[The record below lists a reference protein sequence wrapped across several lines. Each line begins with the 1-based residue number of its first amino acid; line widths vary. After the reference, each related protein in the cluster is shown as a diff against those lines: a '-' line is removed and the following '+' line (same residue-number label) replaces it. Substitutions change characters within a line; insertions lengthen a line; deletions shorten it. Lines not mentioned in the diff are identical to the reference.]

1 MREMRPSGR
10 GKRGSMKALTEPL
23 LELAEFEEGRFLL
36 KKEGAGIGYTGCADS
51 QKLHLVFGLSEDFLY
66 KVIVTH
72 SDLRAREIYEEYL
85 FYDKSTVLYPARD
98 LIFYQADIHGNQLV
112 ADRMKVLKRLIEG
125 RPVTVVTTFA
135 ALMTPQVPFGMY
147 FCASA

>member
-1 MREMRPSGR
+1 
-10 GKRGSMKALTEPL
+10 MKALTAPL
-23 LELAEFEEGRFLL
+23 YELAEFEEGQSLL
-36 KKEGAGIGYTGCADS
+36 KKEKASIGYTGCTDA
-51 QKLHLVFGLSEDFLY
+51 QKLHLACGLSEDFLY

-85 FYDKSTVLYPARD
+85 FYDKSTVLYPAKD

-112 ADRMKVLKRLIEG
+112 ADRMKVLRKLIEG

-135 ALMTPQVPFGMY
+135 ALMSPQVPLEEI
-147 FCASA
+147 ADAVIHIDTDSAVD